1 MTKEQID
8 ILKNK
13 ILKDREVCYAD
24 MIEKIKAC
32 ELIEPDG
39 VDKLIVYIY
48 NINPTYYSETT
59 LFCDCIRND
68 IVDRNKVCY
77 SEHWNL
83 ASDLGVDKY
92 IGTFNNVNTLSRYE
106 PSKTVHFD
114 GDIII
119 TDPCYIMRAPH
130 HGTTPI
136 TDDDWN
142 ACNYGYDMEVLGI
155 KNYITRD
162 TLYGDWS
169 CTTYNSDTKES
180 IGSFCAD
187 AGLVS
192 VFALDEVLKYN
203 PDFNYHEERNWTTT
217 LIEDF
222 KGDVYI
228 DVVYIGD
235 DINNFDYYD
244 LEVRVIGKGVNKVT
258 GEPINFIT
266 TQTGL

>member
-8 ILKNK
+8 ILRNK
-13 ILKDREVCYAD
+13 YFEDRDACYAD
-24 MIEKIKAC
+24 VIEKIKAC

-39 VDKLIVYIY
+39 VDKLINYIN
-48 NINPTYYSETT
+48 NIDPKRYFDTSF
-59 LFCDCIRND
+59 LFNCIENG
-68 IVDRNKVCY
+68 IVDRNKVSHRKY
-77 SEHWNL
+77 WNL
-83 ASDLGVDKY
+83 ESKLGVDKY
-92 IGTFNNVNTLSRYE
+92 ISTLNNVNSLSRYE

-119 TDPCYIMRAPH
+119 TDPCYIVRAPH

-136 TDDDWN
+136 TDNDWR
-142 ACNYGYDMEVLGI
+142 ACNYGYDMEALGI

-192 VFALDEVLKYN
+192 VLALDEVLKYN
-203 PDFNYHEERNWTTT
+203 PYFDYHEERNWTIT
-217 LIEDF
+217 LIENF

-228 DVVYIGD
+228 DVVYLGD
-235 DINNFDYYD
+235 DINNFDCLD
-244 LEVRVIGKGVNKVT
+244 IEVRVIGKGVNKIT

-266 TQTGL
+266 AQTGL

>member
-8 ILKNK
+8 ILREK
-13 ILKDREVCYAD
+13 ILKDRDIYYAD

-32 ELIEPDG
+32 KLIESGG
-39 VDKLIVYIY
+39 VDKLIDYIN
-48 NINPTYYSETT
+48 NINPTEYFETT
-59 LFCDCIRND
+59 FLRDCIYDD
-68 IVDRNKVCY
+68 IVDRKKVHDRKY
-77 SEHWNL
+77 WNL
-83 ASDLGVDKY
+83 ASDLGVNKY
-92 IGTFNNVNTLSRYE
+92 ISVLNDVNALSCYE
-106 PSKTVHFD
+106 PSETVHFD

-119 TDPCYIMRAPH
+119 TDPCYIIRAPH
-130 HGTTPI
+130 NGTTPI
-136 TDDDWN
+136 TDDDWH
-142 ACNYGYDMEVLGI
+142 ACSYGYDMEVLGI

-162 TLYGDWS
+162 TIYGDWS

-192 VFALDEVLKYN
+192 VLALDEVLKYN
-203 PDFNYHEERNWTTT
+203 PYFNYHEEKNWTTT
-217 LIEDF
+217 LIENF

-228 DVVYIGD
+228 DVVYLGD
-235 DINNFDYYD
+235 DINNFDYLD
-244 LEVRVIGKGVNKVT
+244 LEVRVVGKGVNKIT

>member
-8 ILKNK
+8 ILRNK
-13 ILKDREVCYAD
+13 ILKDREVYYAD

-39 VDKLIVYIY
+39 VDKLIDYIN
-48 NINPTYYSETT
+48 NINPTYYYDTT
-59 LFCDCIRND
+59 FFCDCIRND
-68 IVDRNKVCY
+68 IVDRNKVRY

-83 ASDLGVDKY
+83 ASDLGVNKY
-92 IGTFNNVNTLSRYE
+92 IGTFNSIKTLSCYE
-106 PSKTVHFD
+106 PSETVHFD

-136 TDDDWN
+136 TDDDWS
-142 ACNYGYDMEVLGI
+142 ACNCGYDMEVLGI

-217 LIEDF
+217 LIENF

-228 DVVYIGD
+228 DVVYLGD